1 MTTIAIT
8 VRRAAAPRLNT
19 KIMLALA
26 TIWVLIAMLVCGVP
40 AWAQEASLPLD
51 KLAPMYQSQRDA
63 NAKQA
68 QDMAAANAVL
78 GQQLAEAQATIVAI
92 GRDLTGIVMPDN
104 AAQAGGP

>member
-1 MTTIAIT
+1 M
-8 VRRAAAPRLNT
+8 AAPWLQT
-19 KIMLALA
+19 KLAILAFGVLVLLALA
-26 TIWVLIAMLVCGVP
+26 VFGVP
-40 AWAQEASLPLD
+40 AWAQESSFPLD
-51 KLAPMYQSQRDA
+51 KLAPLYQSQRDA

-78 GQQLAEAQATIVAI
+78 GQQLAEAQAKIVAI

>member
-1 MTTIAIT
+1 M
-8 VRRAAAPRLNT
+8 RHG
-19 KIMLALA
+19 ALA
-26 TIWVLIAMLVCGVP
+26 AVVLLSVP
-40 AWAQEASLPLD
+40 AWAQEAPLPAAQ
-51 KLAPMYQSQRDA
+51 LAPLYQSQRDA

-78 GQQLAEAQATIVAI
+78 GQQLAEAQAKIVAI